1 MSRAWKVRAHSAD
14 FGAPGAGGMD
24 DDLQVALR
32 ISLEEEQRRLATLEQ
47 AQRAGQPA
55 APTDPTTALAE
66 AAKE

>member
-1 MSRAWKVRAHSAD
+1 
-14 FGAPGAGGMD
+14 MD

-55 APTDPTTALAE
+55 APADPTTALAE